1 MNFVA
6 SPNAARK
13 LQKILSLKS
22 RVETM
27 ESIENFTVENEL
39 TPLESDEPELESDND
54 VVECEQDHGGNA
66 NRRE

>member
-1 MNFVA
+1 
-6 SPNAARK
+6 
-13 LQKILSLKS
+13 
-22 RVETM
+22 M